1 MNKQALRLKYKSK
14 RAHITEKQRDEFSI
28 NIANNCLSLPI
39 WEFSNYHIFLPIVKK
54 LEVNTEFLLHVLQ
67 GKDKSIVV
75 PKVLRE
81 TGEMSHILLQDNT
94 SLKASKH
101 GVPEPVSGIEIIP
114 SQLDVIFIPLLAY
127 DRIGNRVGYGKGY
140 YDRFLAK
147 CEAKTILIGLS
158 FFTPEEVVTP
168 EATDIPLNFCVTPH
182 NIYTFKK

>member
-81 TGEMSHILLQDNT
+81 TGKMSHILLQDNT
-94 SLKASKH
+94 SLKASKY

-158 FFTPEEVVTP
+158 FFTPEEVITP

>member
-14 RAHITEKQRDEFSI
+14 RAHITEKQRDKFSI

-39 WEFSNYHIFLPIVKK
+39 WEFSNYHIFLPIENK

-94 SLKASKH
+94 SLKVSKY

-158 FFTPEEVVTP
+158 FFTPEEVITP